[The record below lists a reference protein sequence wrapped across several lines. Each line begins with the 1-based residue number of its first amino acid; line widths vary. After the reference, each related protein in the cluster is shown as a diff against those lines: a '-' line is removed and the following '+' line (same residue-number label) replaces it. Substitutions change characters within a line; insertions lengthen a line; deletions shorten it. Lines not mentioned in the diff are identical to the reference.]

1 MILLDQ
7 KRLARIIRRMAYQ
20 VVEKSGG
27 GDIDMV
33 GLNERG
39 YAVASL
45 MQNHISENED
55 RKVHLMQLF
64 TERQKTGVENLSK
77 KNQGLVVVDDV
88 IFSGRT
94 MFRALNKIPE
104 LYDYDNVYVA
114 SVIDRG
120 HRKLPVLAGIVG
132 LTVPTK
138 ANEHVDFQL
147 KNNRPHKVLLTKKN
161 S

>member
-1 MILLDQ
+1 MILIDQ
-7 KRLARIIRRMAYQ
+7 NRLGRIIRRMAYQ
-20 VVEKSGG
+20 VVENSGG
-27 GDIDMV
+27 GNINMV

-45 MQNHISENED
+45 MQNHISENAD
-55 RKVHLMQLF
+55 HKVHLMQLF
-64 TERQKTGVENLSK
+64 VENMENRPEKLTK
-77 KNQGLVVVDDV
+77 KNPGLVVVDDV

-94 MFRALNKIPE
+94 MFRALNQIPE

-147 KNNRPHKVLLTKKN
+147 KNNRPHKVLLTKK
-161 S
+161 